1 MRHRKT
7 KTGENTM
14 HEFEIEELTEI
25 EIRLTD
31 VGEEN
36 IYFEYRD
43 SKGELQ
49 EGFCKC
55 ADQWLR
61 TTVLI

>member
-1 MRHRKT
+1 MKD
-7 KTGENTM
+7 
-14 HEFEIEELTEI
+14 FEIDELPGV
-25 EIRLTD
+25 EIRLTH

-43 SKGELQ
+43 PQGEIQ

-55 ADQWLR
+55 ADHWLR